1 MDLRLR
7 GADPTPGERTV
18 IEAFLV
24 SSGLPEQTNG
34 RVANTGHEARARRHL
49 LLPALHA
56 LQDEIGWISEGAL
69 SYVCERLIVPPAD
82 AYGVAS
88 FYALFSLR
96 PRPPLVAHVCDDI
109 VCMAKGADDIID
121 TLEQTLGPESS
132 DKNPNSDLGGAVE
145 GAPTWLRSPCLG
157 QCERAPALL
166 WQRAGADDRSQ
177 APVSTAAVGR
187 VLADGLFDAPSRGT
201 APQTETPR
209 DPRLRL
215 LRRIGLVDPTDLDD
229 YRGHGGYSAL
239 RRAVRLGPEGIAREL
254 ADSKLMGRGGAAF
267 PIGAKWDAVAKAP
280 VHPHYV
286 ICNADESEP
295 GTFKDRILMEEDPF
309 ALIEAVTI
317 AGYATGAE
325 RGYIYIRGEYP
336 LATRRLEDSITQ
348 ARARGM
354 LGDDVMGEGFAFD
367 IELRRGAGAYICGE
381 ETALMNSIEGYR
393 GEPRN
398 KPPFPTQVG
407 LFGKPTA
414 INNVET
420 LFNVLEVLAEGG
432 PAFAGIGTKDSTGT
446 KLFCLTG
453 AVRKPGL
460 YELEF
465 GATLRELL
473 ELAGGLTEGA
483 TIQAILLGGAAGTFI
498 DTSDLDLPLTFEA
511 TRAAG
516 ASLGSGVVF
525 VLDGNYDISAVLL
538 RIAAFMRD
546 ESCGQCVP
554 CRVGTV
560 RQEEALRRLVSGRE
574 NPSGQDDVALLSDL
588 LRVMSDASICGL
600 GFTAGVAVK
609 SALERGLLIPQG
621 RDS

>member
-1 MDLRLR
+1 VDLRLR
-7 GADPTPGERTV
+7 GSDPTPAERSTV
-18 IEAFLV
+18 DSFLL
-24 SSGLPEQTNG
+24 SSGVSEQSNG
-34 RVANTGHEARARRHL
+34 RVASTGHEARAHRHL

-69 SYVCERLIVPPAD
+69 SYVCERLTVPPAD

-109 VCMAKGADDIID
+109 VCMAKGAEDLVN
-121 TLEQTLGPESS
+121 TLQETLGPEASE
-132 DKNPNSDLGGAVE
+132 E
-145 GAPTWLRSPCLG
+145 GAATWLRSPCLG

-166 WQRAGADDRSQ
+166 WQRAGGDDRSQ
-177 APVSTAAVGR
+177 APSSSAAVGR
-187 VLADGLFDAPSRGT
+187 LLADGLFDAPERGI

-209 DPRLRL
+209 DSRLRL
-215 LRRIGLVDPTDLDD
+215 LRRIGLVDPKNLDD

-280 VHPHYV
+280 VRPHYV

-317 AGYATGAE
+317 AGYSTGAE

-336 LATRRLEDSITQ
+336 LATERLEEAIAQ

-354 LGDDVMGEGFAFD
+354 LGDNVMGEGFVFD

-414 INNVET
+414 VNNVET

-432 PAFAGIGTKDSTGT
+432 PSFAEIGTRDSTGT
-446 KLFCLTG
+446 KLFCVTG
-453 AVRKPGL
+453 AVAQPGL

-473 ELAGGLTEGA
+473 ELAGGVTEGE

-525 VLDGNYDISAVLL
+525 VLDESYDISAVLL

-560 RQEEALRRLVSGRE
+560 RQEEALQRIVAGRK
-574 NPSGQDDVALLSDL
+574 NPSGQDDVDLLSDL
-588 LRVMSDASICGL
+588 VRVMSDASICGL

-609 SALERGLLIPQG
+609 SALERGLLTLQG
-621 RDS
+621 RDR

>member
-7 GADPTPGERTV
+7 GSDPTPAERATV
-18 IEAFLV
+18 DLFLL
-24 SSGLPEQTNG
+24 SSGVSEQANG
-34 RVANTGHEARARRHL
+34 RAANTGHEARAHRHL
-49 LLPALHA
+49 LLPALHS

-69 SYVCERLIVPPAD
+69 SYVCERLTVPPAD

-109 VCMAKGADDIID
+109 VCMKKGAEDIIA
-121 TLEQTLGPESS
+121 TLQDKLGPESS
-132 DKNPNSDLGGAVE
+132 EE
-145 GAPTWLRSPCLG
+145 GAATWLRSPCLG

-166 WQRAGADDRSQ
+166 WQRAGSDDRSH
-177 APVSTAAVGR
+177 APASSEAVGR
-187 VLADGLFDAPSRGT
+187 LLADGLFDAPERGT

-280 VHPHYV
+280 VRPHYV

-336 LATRRLEDSITQ
+336 LATHRLEDAIAQ

-354 LGDDVMGEGFAFD
+354 LGGNVMGEDFVFD

-381 ETALMNSIEGYR
+381 ETALMNSIEGFR

-453 AVRKPGL
+453 AIAKPGL

-473 ELAGGLTEGA
+473 DLAGGVTEGA

-511 TRAAG
+511 TRAAS
-516 ASLGSGVVF
+516 ASLGSGVVHI
-525 VLDGNYDISAVLL
+525 LDESSDISAMLL

-560 RQEEALRRLVSGRE
+560 RQEEALQRIVAGRK
-574 NPSGQDDVALLSDL
+574 NASGQDDVALLADL
-588 LRVMSDASICGL
+588 VRVMSDASICGL

-609 SALERGLLIPQG
+609 SALERGLLTPQG
-621 RDS
+621 SNS

>member
-7 GADPTPGERTV
+7 RAEPTPAERRTLD
-18 IEAFLV
+18 AFLLGAGV
-24 SSGLPEQTNG
+24 GGQGNG
-34 RVANTGHEARARRHL
+34 RVANTGHEVRAHRHL

-56 LQDEIGWISEGAL
+56 IQDEIGWISEGAL
-69 SYVCERLIVPPAD
+69 SYVCERLTIPPAD

-96 PRPPLVAHVCDDI
+96 PRAPLVAHVCDDI
-109 VCMAKGADDIID
+109 VCMNKGAGELVEA
-121 TLEQTLGPESS
+121 LESALGPA
-132 DKNPNSDLGGAVE
+132 GAEE
-145 GAPTWLRSPCLG
+145 GAATWLRSPCLG
-157 QCERAPALL
+157 QCEHAPGLL
-166 WQRAGADDRSQ
+166 WQRAGAGDRSH
-177 APVSTAAVGR
+177 APASPAAVAQ
-187 VLADGLFDAPSRGT
+187 VLEDGLFESPERGAP
-201 APQTETPR
+201 PQTGAPR

-215 LRRIGLVDPTDLDD
+215 LRRIGLVEPTSLDD
-229 YRGHGGYSAL
+229 YRAQRGYSAL
-239 RRAVRLGPEGIAREL
+239 RRAVRLGPLGVAREL

-267 PIGAKWDAVAKAP
+267 PIGVKWQSVAQAP
-280 VHPHYV
+280 ERPHYV

-309 ALIEAVTI
+309 ALIEALTI
-317 AGYATGAE
+317 AGYATGSE

-336 LATRRLEDSITQ
+336 LATERLANAIAQ
-348 ARARGM
+348 AHAKGF
-354 LGDDVMGEGFAFD
+354 LGPDVMGEGFAFD
-367 IELRRGAGAYICGE
+367 LELRRGAGAYICGE

-407 LFGKPTA
+407 LFNKPTA
-414 INNVET
+414 VNNVET

-453 AVRKPGL
+453 AVKKPGL

-465 GATLRELL
+465 GATLRQLI
-473 ELAGGLTEGA
+473 ELAGGVTEGA
-483 TIQAILLGGAAGTFI
+483 EIKAILLGGAAGTFI
-498 DTSDLDLPLTFEA
+498 DATELDLPLTFEA

-516 ASLGSGVVF
+516 ASLGSGVVHI
-525 VLDGNYDISAVLL
+525 LDQSSDVSAMLL

-560 RQEEALRRLVSGRE
+560 RQEEALQRLVGGRP
-574 NPSGQDDVALLSDL
+574 NPSGQDDVALLADL
-588 LRVMSDASICGL
+588 VNVMSDASICGL

-609 SALERGLLIPQG
+609 SALERGLLVS
-621 RDS
+621 D

>member
-7 GADPTPGERTV
+7 ESDPTPAERTTV
-18 IEAFLV
+18 DTFLV
-24 SSGLPEQTNG
+24 SSGISEQSNG
-34 RVANTGHEARARRHL
+34 RAANTGHEARARRHL

-69 SYVCERLIVPPAD
+69 SYVCERLMVPPAD

-109 VCMAKGADDIID
+109 VCMAKGAGDIVD
-121 TLEQTLGPESS
+121 TLQQTLGPESS
-132 DKNPNSDLGGAVE
+132 EE
-145 GAPTWLRSPCLG
+145 GAATWLRSPCLG

-166 WQRAGADDRSQ
+166 WQRAGSDDRSQ
-177 APVSTAAVGR
+177 APSSSQALGR
-187 VLADGLFDAPSRGT
+187 VFADGLFDAPERGA

-215 LRRIGLVDPTDLDD
+215 LRRIGLVDPADLDD

-280 VHPHYV
+280 VRPHYV

-336 LATRRLEDSITQ
+336 LATQRLEDAIAQ
-348 ARARGM
+348 ARTRGM
-354 LGDDVMGEGFAFD
+354 LGGDVMGEGFVFD

-420 LFNVLEVLAEGG
+420 LFNVLEVMAEGG
-432 PAFAGIGTKDSTGT
+432 PSFAGIGTKDSTGT

-453 AVRKPGL
+453 AVAKPGL

-473 ELAGGLTEGA
+473 ELAGGVTEGA
-483 TIQAILLGGAAGTFI
+483 TIRRSCWEGRRAPLSIPPTSTF
-498 DTSDLDLPLTFEA
+498 
-511 TRAAG
+511 R
-516 ASLGSGVVF
+516 
-525 VLDGNYDISAVLL
+525 
-538 RIAAFMRD
+538 
-546 ESCGQCVP
+546 
-554 CRVGTV
+554 
-560 RQEEALRRLVSGRE
+560 
-574 NPSGQDDVALLSDL
+574 
-588 LRVMSDASICGL
+588 
-600 GFTAGVAVK
+600 
-609 SALERGLLIPQG
+609 
-621 RDS
+621 

>member
-7 GADPTPGERTV
+7 GSDPTPAERSTV
-18 IEAFLV
+18 DSFLL
-24 SSGLPEQTNG
+24 SSGVSEQKNG
-34 RVANTGHEARARRHL
+34 RVARTGHEARAHRHL

-69 SYVCERLIVPPAD
+69 SYVCERLTVPPAD

-109 VCMAKGADDIID
+109 VCMAKGAEDIVN
-121 TLEQTLGPESS
+121 TLQQTLGPEAS
-132 DKNPNSDLGGAVE
+132 DKGA
-145 GAPTWLRSPCLG
+145 ATWLRSPCLG

-166 WQRAGADDRSQ
+166 WQRAGGGDRSQ
-177 APVSTAAVGR
+177 APSSSTAVGR
-187 VLADGLFDAPSRGT
+187 LLADGLFDTPERGT

-209 DPRLRL
+209 DSRLRL
-215 LRRIGLVDPTDLDD
+215 LRRIGLVDPKNLDD

-280 VHPHYV
+280 VRPHYV

-336 LATRRLEDSITQ
+336 LATERLEEAISQ
-348 ARARGM
+348 ARARGL
-354 LGDDVMGEGFAFD
+354 LGDNVMGEGFVFD

-432 PAFAGIGTKDSTGT
+432 PSFAGIGTKDSTGT
-446 KLFCLTG
+446 KLFCVTG
-453 AVRKPGL
+453 AVAQPGL

-473 ELAGGLTEGA
+473 ELAGGVTEGE

-525 VLDGNYDISAVLL
+525 VLDESYDISAVLL

-560 RQEEALRRLVSGRE
+560 RQEEALQRIVAGRR

-588 LRVMSDASICGL
+588 VRVMSDASICGL

-609 SALERGLLIPQG
+609 SALERGLLTPQG
-621 RDS
+621 SDR

>member
-1 MDLRLR
+1 VDLRLR
-7 GADPTPGERTV
+7 GAAATPAERTTV
-18 IEAFLV
+18 DSFLV
-24 SSGLPEQTNG
+24 SSGVSEQSNG
-34 RVANTGHEARARRHL
+34 RAANTGHEARARRHL

-56 LQDEIGWISEGAL
+56 LQDEIGWISEGGL
-69 SYVCERLIVPPAD
+69 SYVSERLMVPPAD

-96 PRPPLVAHVCDDI
+96 PRPPLIAHVCDDI
-109 VCMAKGADDIID
+109 VCMAKGAEDIVD
-121 TLEQTLGPESS
+121 TLQQTLGPESS
-132 DKNPNSDLGGAVE
+132 EE
-145 GAPTWLRSPCLG
+145 GATTWLRSPCLG

-166 WQRAGADDRSQ
+166 WQRAGGDDRSQ
-177 APVSTAAVGR
+177 APASPEVVGR
-187 VLADGLFDAPSRGT
+187 VLADGVFDTPERGA
-201 APQTETPR
+201 APQTDTPR

-215 LRRIGLVDPTDLDD
+215 LRRIGLVDPADLDD
-229 YRGHGGYSAL
+229 YRGHGGYSSL
-239 RRAVRLGPEGIAREL
+239 RRAVSLGPEGIAREL

-280 VHPHYV
+280 VRPHYV

-309 ALIEAVTI
+309 ALIEAITI

-336 LATRRLEDSITQ
+336 LATHRLEDAIAQ
-348 ARARGM
+348 ARSRGM

-367 IELRRGAGAYICGE
+367 VELRRGAGAYICGE

-432 PAFAGIGTKDSTGT
+432 PSFAGIGTKDSTGT
-446 KLFCLTG
+446 KLFCVTG
-453 AVRKPGL
+453 AVAKPGL

-473 ELAGGLTEGA
+473 ELAGGVTEGA

-498 DTSDLDLPLTFEA
+498 DASDLDLPLTFEA

-525 VLDGNYDISAVLL
+525 VLDESYDISAVLL

-560 RQEEALRRLVSGRE
+560 RQEEALQRLVSGRR
-574 NPSGQDDVALLSDL
+574 NPSGQDDVALLADL
-588 LRVMSDASICGL
+588 VKVMSDASICGL

-609 SALERGLLIPQG
+609 SALERGLLTTQG
-621 RDS
+621 TTS

>member
-7 GADPTPGERTV
+7 GASPTPAERT
-18 IEAFLV
+18 ALDSFLFT
-24 SSGLPEQTNG
+24 SGVPELSNG
-34 RVANTGHEARARRHL
+34 RAAHTGHEARARRHL

-69 SYVCERLIVPPAD
+69 SYVCERLMVPPAD

-109 VCMAKGADDIID
+109 VCMAKGAKDIVD
-121 TLEQTLGPESS
+121 TLQQTLGPESS
-132 DKNPNSDLGGAVE
+132 EE
-145 GAPTWLRSPCLG
+145 GAATWVRSPCLG

-166 WQRAGADDRSQ
+166 WQRAGGDDRSQ
-177 APVSTAAVGR
+177 APASSEAVGR
-187 VLADGLFDAPSRGT
+187 ALAEGLFDAPEGGSV
-201 APQTETPR
+201 PQTEIPR
-209 DPRLRL
+209 DSRLRL
-215 LRRIGLVDPTDLDD
+215 LRRIGLVDPADLDD

-280 VHPHYV
+280 VRPHYV

-336 LATRRLEDSITQ
+336 LATHRLEDAIAQ
-348 ARARGM
+348 AHSRGM
-354 LGDDVMGEGFAFD
+354 LGVNVMGEGFAFD

-432 PAFAGIGTKDSTGT
+432 PSFAGIGTKDSTGT
-446 KLFCLTG
+446 KLFCVTG
-453 AVRKPGL
+453 AVAMPGL

-473 ELAGGLTEGA
+473 DLAGGVTEGA

-525 VLDGNYDISAVLL
+525 VLDESYDISAVLL

-560 RQEEALRRLVSGRE
+560 RQEEALQRIVAGRM

-588 LRVMSDASICGL
+588 VRVMSDASICGL

-609 SALERGLLIPQG
+609 SALERGLLTPQG
-621 RDS
+621 SSS